1 MLLSTSPMI
10 MQTMATVASS
20 PEEELANMTK
30 LVEGLTEHVQHQ
42 QCKIYKWMHSIQ
54 GLLDREASYTL

>member
-1 MLLSTSPMI
+1 MI
-10 MQTMATVASS
+10 RQMMVTIASCH
-20 PEEELANMTK
+20 EEQLANLTK